1 MSAVRS
7 MRCTQCHNGN
17 LQPARLRIILTY
29 NGQAYAVD
37 DDDAL
42 ACEACGACGD
52 EMIGERAAAFLLT
65 HRPLAPHA
73 EMSVTV
79 SRRAEIV

>member
-42 ACEACGACGD
+42 ACGD